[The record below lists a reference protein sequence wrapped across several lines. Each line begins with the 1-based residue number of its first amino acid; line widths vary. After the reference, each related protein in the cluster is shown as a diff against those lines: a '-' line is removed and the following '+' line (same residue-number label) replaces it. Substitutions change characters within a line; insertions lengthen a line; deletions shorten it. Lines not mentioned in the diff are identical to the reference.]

1 MVEKVLIANR
11 GEIALRIVRSCRELG
26 IATVAVF
33 STVDKKALHV
43 QLADEAVCVG
53 DSLSNKSYLNI
64 PNILAAATSRGVDA
78 IHPGYGFLSEN
89 AEFAQNVIDS
99 GLVWIGP
106 KPNSITSMG
115 NKDIAREL
123 AIKSN
128 LPICPGLKN
137 DELDSNDL
145 EKKCIDIGYP
155 ILIKASAGGG
165 GIGMQIVNNFNELK
179 SAIEKTKNLA
189 KKAFGNSDIFLEKFI
204 RNSRHI
210 EIQVFGYG
218 EKSAVH
224 FYERDCSIQRRFQKI
239 IEESPAPKVEQS
251 IIKEMAEMSVNF
263 ASDQKYEGAG
273 TIEFIYDIDQKKFY
287 FLEMNTRIQV
297 EHPVTE
303 EITGVD
309 LVELQIKY
317 ALNLDS
323 TSILQS
329 DISKNG
335 NSLECRLYAEDPKKN
350 FLPSPGKI
358 TKLRFPEVNKD
369 IRLDIGVDE
378 GDEISFYYDPMIA
391 KIISKGVSRAEVIKK
406 MKNFLEKMEIEGI
419 KTNKSFLIEVLK
431 NKSFE
436 EAKFNTKFIENNL
449 SIFTKYEEKNQDPII
464 KKEVKISDKKENENS
479 QIKKSE
485 NKNYTDKD
493 VKAFEN
499 IISKS
504 QIKTNGQNYT
514 QKDLKAFEKIISPKD
529 EINKTSKTKIRNIP
543 GKIYDTPKFLPAG
556 DKYML
561 IEFGNIMN
569 LELNFTAQ
577 NLAKAI
583 KDHKIR
589 GVYETSPCF
598 ASMIVHYEPDEIKF
612 NDLKKELF
620 SLIESLG
627 PSDEIEINSRVFSFP
642 TVYLDKWTKECIED
656 YSNKIAK
663 KKPDPE
669 LITELN
675 NLESTDQF
683 VRVHS
688 STEYWVAAIGFWPGL
703 PFMMALDPRCKLTVP
718 KYNPPRTW
726 TPKGTVGMGG
736 ASTCI
741 YPDRLPGGYQIFG
754 IIPVPIWDTNKSF
767 PVFENNICLF
777 QPGDRVKFVP
787 TSYEEFDHVYNKIE
801 DGSYDYNIVEYQKFS
816 VKNYK
821 QWLSTI
827 DESKRF

>member
-1 MVEKVLIANR
+1 MKKILIANR
-11 GEIALRIVRSCRELG
+11 GEIACRIIKSCKKLNLHSIAVYSDVDEKSKHVR
-26 IATVAVF
+26 
-33 STVDKKALHV
+33 
-43 QLADEAVCVG
+43 LANEAVHIG
-53 DSLSNKSYLNI
+53 NSKAQESYLSSKK
-64 PNILAAATSRGVDA
+64 ILSAALESKADA

-115 NKDIAREL
+115 NKDVAREL

-485 NKNYTDKD
+485 NKNYTAKD

-529 EINKTSKTKIRNIP
+529 EINKISKTKIRNIP

>member
-1 MVEKVLIANR
+1 MKKILIANR
-11 GEIALRIVRSCRELG
+11 GEIACRIIESCKKLNIHS
-26 IATVAVF
+26 IAVY
-33 STVDKKALHV
+33 SDIDKKSKHV
-43 QLADEAVCVG
+43 RLADEAIHIG
-53 DSLSNKSYLNI
+53 NSKAQESYLSSRKIIN
-64 PNILAAATSRGVDA
+64 AALKVKADA

-89 AEFAQNVIDS
+89 AEFAQNIIDA
-99 GLVWIGP
+99 GLIWIGP

-137 DELDSNDL
+137 DDLNSNDL
-145 EKKCIDIGYP
+145 EKKCTNIGYP

-179 SAIEKTKNLA
+179 SAVDKTKNLA

-239 IEESPAPKVEQS
+239 IEESPAPKVDQS
-251 IIKEMAEMSVNF
+251 IIKKMAEMSVKF

-317 ALNLDS
+317 ALNLNS
-323 TSILQS
+323 TRVLQN
-329 DISKNG
+329 DIIKKG

-358 TKLRFPEVNKD
+358 SKLRLPEVTKD
-369 IRLDIGVDE
+369 IRIDIGVGE

-391 KIISKGVSRAEVIKK
+391 KIIAKGENRYETIKK
-406 MKNFLEKMEIEGI
+406 MKSFLESFEIDGI
-419 KTNKSFLIEVLK
+419 KTNKTFLIEVLK

-449 SIFTKYEEKNQDPII
+449 SIFTKYEEKKQ
-464 KKEVKISDKKENENS
+464 DKKEKKEIKKQESNETKKNEN
-479 QIKKSE
+479 
-485 NKNYTDKD
+485 NNYTDKD
-493 VKAFEN
+493 VQAFEN
-499 IISKS
+499 IISNTKKR
-504 QIKTNGQNYT
+504 INGQNYT
-514 QKDLKAFEKIISPKD
+514 EKDLKAFKNIVSPKD
-529 EINKTSKTKIRNIP
+529 EIKEIPKTKIKNIP
-543 GKIYDTPKFLPAG
+543 GKIYDKPKFLPAG

-627 PSDEIEINSRVFSFP
+627 PTDEIEINSRIFSFP
-642 TVYLDKWTKECIED
+642 TVYLDKWTQECIED

-683 VRVHS
+683 IRVHS

-827 DESKRF
+827 DASKRF

>member
-1 MVEKVLIANR
+1 MKKILIANR
-11 GEIALRIVRSCRELG
+11 GEIACRIIKSCKKLNLHS
-26 IATVAVF
+26 IAVY
-33 STVDKKALHV
+33 SDVDEKSKHV
-43 QLADEAVCVG
+43 KLANEAVHIG
-53 DSLSNKSYLNI
+53 NSKAQESYLSSK
-64 PNILAAATSRGVDA
+64 NILSAALKYKADA

-204 RNSRHI
+204 RNSRHV
-210 EIQVFGYG
+210 EIQIFGYG

-358 TKLRFPEVNKD
+358 TKLQFPEVNKD

-479 QIKKSE
+479 PIKKSE

-514 QKDLKAFEKIISPKD
+514 KKDLKAFEKIISPKE

-827 DESKRF
+827 DASKRF

>member
-1 MVEKVLIANR
+1 MKKILIANR
-11 GEIALRIVRSCRELG
+11 GEIACRIIESCKKLNIQS
-26 IATVAVF
+26 IAVY
-33 STVDKKALHV
+33 SDIDKKSKHV
-43 QLADEAVCVG
+43 RLADEAIHIG
-53 DSLSNKSYLNI
+53 NSKAQESYLSSRKIIN
-64 PNILAAATSRGVDA
+64 AALKVKADA

-89 AEFAQNVIDS
+89 AEFAQNIIDA
-99 GLVWIGP
+99 GLIWIGP

-137 DELDSNDL
+137 DDLNSNDL
-145 EKKCIDIGYP
+145 EKKCTNIGYP

-179 SAIEKTKNLA
+179 SAVDKTKNLA

-239 IEESPAPKVEQS
+239 IEESPAPKVDQS
-251 IIKEMAEMSVNF
+251 IIKKMAEMSVKF

-317 ALNLDS
+317 ALNLNS
-323 TSILQS
+323 TRVLQN
-329 DISKNG
+329 DIIKKG

-358 TKLRFPEVNKD
+358 SKLRLPEVTKD
-369 IRLDIGVDE
+369 IRIDIGVGE

-391 KIISKGVSRAEVIKK
+391 KIIAKGENRYETIKK
-406 MKNFLEKMEIEGI
+406 MKSFLESFEIDGI
-419 KTNKSFLIEVLK
+419 KTNKTFLIEVLK

-449 SIFTKYEEKNQDPII
+449 SIFTKYEEKKQ
-464 KKEVKISDKKENENS
+464 DKKEKKEIKKQESNETKKNEN
-479 QIKKSE
+479 
-485 NKNYTDKD
+485 NNYTDKD
-493 VKAFEN
+493 VQAFEN
-499 IISKS
+499 IISNTKKR
-504 QIKTNGQNYT
+504 INGQNYT
-514 QKDLKAFEKIISPKD
+514 EKDLKAFKNIVSPKD
-529 EINKTSKTKIRNIP
+529 EIKEIPKTKIKNIP
-543 GKIYDTPKFLPAG
+543 GKIYDKPKFLPAG

-627 PSDEIEINSRVFSFP
+627 PTDEIEINSRIFSFP
-642 TVYLDKWTKECIED
+642 TVYLDKWTQECIED

-683 VRVHS
+683 IRVHS

-827 DESKRF
+827 DASKRF

>member
-1 MVEKVLIANR
+1 MKKILIANR
-11 GEIALRIVRSCRELG
+11 GEIACRIIKSCKKLNLHS
-26 IATVAVF
+26 IAVY
-33 STVDKKALHV
+33 SD
-43 QLADEAVCVG
+43 ADEKSKHVKLANEAVHIG
-53 DSLSNKSYLNI
+53 NSKAQESYLSSK
-64 PNILAAATSRGVDA
+64 NILSAALKYKADA

-137 DELDSNDL
+137 DELNSNDL

-251 IIKEMAEMSVNF
+251 IIKKMAEMSVNF

-485 NKNYTDKD
+485 NKNYTAKD

-529 EINKTSKTKIRNIP
+529 EINKISKTKIRNIP

>member
-1 MVEKVLIANR
+1 MKKILIANR
-11 GEIALRIVRSCRELG
+11 GEIACRIIESCKKLNIQS
-26 IATVAVF
+26 IAVY
-33 STVDKKALHV
+33 SDIDKKSKHV
-43 QLADEAVCVG
+43 RLADEAIHIG
-53 DSLSNKSYLNI
+53 NSKAQESYLSSRKIIN
-64 PNILAAATSRGVDA
+64 AALKVKADA

-89 AEFAQNVIDS
+89 AEFAQNIIDA
-99 GLVWIGP
+99 GLIWIGP

-137 DELDSNDL
+137 DDLNSNDL
-145 EKKCIDIGYP
+145 EKKCTNIGYP

-179 SAIEKTKNLA
+179 SAVDKTKNLA

-239 IEESPAPKVEQS
+239 IEESPAPKVDQS
-251 IIKEMAEMSVNF
+251 IIKKMAEMSVKF

-317 ALNLDS
+317 ALNLNS
-323 TSILQS
+323 TRVLQN
-329 DISKNG
+329 DIIKKG

-358 TKLRFPEVNKD
+358 SKLRLPEVTKD
-369 IRLDIGVDE
+369 IRIDIGVGE

-391 KIISKGVSRAEVIKK
+391 KIIAKGENRYETIKK
-406 MKNFLEKMEIEGI
+406 MKSFLESFEIDGI
-419 KTNKSFLIEVLK
+419 KTNKTFLIEVLK

-449 SIFTKYEEKNQDPII
+449 SIFTKYEEKKQ
-464 KKEVKISDKKENENS
+464 DKKEKKEIKKQESNETKKNEN
-479 QIKKSE
+479 
-485 NKNYTDKD
+485 NNYTDKD
-493 VKAFEN
+493 VQAFEN
-499 IISKS
+499 IISNTKKR
-504 QIKTNGQNYT
+504 INGQNYT
-514 QKDLKAFEKIISPKD
+514 EKDLKAFKNIVSPKD
-529 EINKTSKTKIRNIP
+529 EIKEIPKTKIKNVP
-543 GKIYDTPKFLPAG
+543 GKIYDKPKFLPAG

-627 PSDEIEINSRVFSFP
+627 PTDEIEINSRIFSFP
-642 TVYLDKWTKECIED
+642 TVYLDKWTQECIED

-683 VRVHS
+683 IRVHS

-827 DESKRF
+827 DASKRF

>member
-1 MVEKVLIANR
+1 MKKILIANR
-11 GEIALRIVRSCRELG
+11 GEIACRIIKSCKKLNLHS
-26 IATVAVF
+26 IAVY
-33 STVDKKALHV
+33 SD
-43 QLADEAVCVG
+43 ADEKSKHVKLANEAVHIG
-53 DSLSNKSYLNI
+53 NSKAQESYLSSK
-64 PNILAAATSRGVDA
+64 NILSAALKYKADA

-115 NKDIAREL
+115 NKDVAREL

-251 IIKEMAEMSVNF
+251 IIKKMAEMSVNF

-675 NLESTDQF
+675 NLENTDQF

>member
-1 MVEKVLIANR
+1 MKKVLIANR
-11 GEIALRIVRSCRELG
+11 GEIACRIIESCKNLD
-26 IATVAVF
+26 IYTIAVF
-33 STVDKKALHV
+33 SDADKKSKHV
-43 QLADEAVCVG
+43 RLANESVHIGNSKAQE
-53 DSLSNKSYLNI
+53 SYLSARKI
-64 PNILAAATSRGVDA
+64 ISAALKTKADA
-78 IHPGYGFLSEN
+78 IHPGYGFMSEN
-89 AEFAQNVIDS
+89 AEFAQQVIDA
-99 GLVWIGP
+99 GIVWIGP
-106 KPNSITSMG
+106 KPNTILSMG

-128 LPICPGLKN
+128 LPICPGLNN
-137 DELDSNDL
+137 DEIENENL
-145 EKKCIDIGYP
+145 ENKCLEIGYP

-165 GIGMQIVNNFNELK
+165 GIGMQIVNNFEELK
-179 SAIEKTKNLA
+179 LGIEKTKNLA

-210 EIQVFGYG
+210 EIQIFGYG
-218 EKSAVH
+218 DKNSVH

-239 IEESPAPKVEQS
+239 IEESPAPKVD
-251 IIKEMAEMSVNF
+251 KELINKMADMSVKF

-273 TIEFIYDIDQKKFY
+273 TIEYIYDIDQKKFY

-303 EITGVD
+303 EITNVD

-317 ALNLDS
+317 ALNLE
-323 TSILQS
+323 
-329 DISKNG
+329 SKTIKQNEIQKEG
-335 NSLECRLYAEDPKKN
+335 NSMECRLYAEDPKKN

-358 TKLRFPEVNKD
+358 EKLRLPEIDKNTRV
-369 IRLDIGVDE
+369 DIGIGE

-391 KIISKGVSRAEVIKK
+391 KIICKGKNRKEVIEK
-406 MKNFLEKMEIEGI
+406 MINSLEKIQIKGI
-419 KTNKSFLIEVLK
+419 KTNKPFLIEVLK
-431 NKSFE
+431 SKSFDQ
-436 EAKFNTKFIENNL
+436 AKYNTKFIENNL
-449 SIFTKYEEKNQDPII
+449 SIFTKYEEEKTIKV
-464 KKEVKISDKKENENS
+464 KKEINLAKEVIKESKIISN
-479 QIKKSE
+479 
-485 NKNYTDKD
+485 NKNYTDRD
-493 VKAFEN
+493 VKAFDK
-499 IISKS
+499 IISKTPKKS
-504 QIKTNGQNYT
+504 NGQNYSD
-514 QKDLKAFEKIISPKD
+514 KDIKAFEKITSPK
-529 EINKTSKTKIRNIP
+529 EQIIQTQKTKIKNVP
-543 GKIYDTPKFLPAG
+543 GKIYDKPKFLPAG

-561 IEFGNIMN
+561 IEFGNVMN

-583 KDHKIR
+583 KDNKIR
-589 GVYETSPCF
+589 GIYETSPCF
-598 ASMIVHYEPDEIKF
+598 ASMIVHYEPEEIKF
-612 NDLKKELF
+612 NDLIKELK

-627 PSDEIEINSRVFSFP
+627 PTDQIEINSRIFSFP
-642 TVYLDKWTKECIED
+642 TVYLDKWTQECIED

-675 NLESTDQF
+675 NLENTDQF

-754 IIPVPIWDTNKSF
+754 ITPVPIWDTKKSF

-777 QPGDRVKFVP
+777 QPGDRVKFIP
-787 TSYEEFDHVYNKIE
+787 TSYEEFEHVSNKLE
-801 DGSYDYNIVEYQKFS
+801 DGTYDYNIVEYQKFS

-821 QWLSTI
+821 QWLTTI

>member
-1 MVEKVLIANR
+1 MKKILIANR
-11 GEIALRIVRSCRELG
+11 GEIACRIIESCKKLNLHT
-26 IATVAVF
+26 IAVYSDA
-33 STVDKKALHV
+33 DKKSKHV
-43 QLADEAVCVG
+43 RIADEAVHIG
-53 DSLSNKSYLNI
+53 ESKAQESYLSTRKIIN
-64 PNILAAATSRGVDA
+64 AALSSKADA

-89 AEFAQNVIDS
+89 AEFAQSVMDS
-99 GLVWIGP
+99 GITWIGP
-106 KPNSITSMG
+106 KPNNITSMG

-137 DELDSNDL
+137 DEIESSDL
-145 EKKCIDIGYP
+145 EKKCMEIGYP

-179 SAIEKTKNLA
+179 TAVDKTKNLA

-210 EIQVFGYG
+210 EIQIFGYG
-218 EKSAVH
+218 ERNSVH

-239 IEESPAPKVEQS
+239 IEESPAPKVDQS
-251 IIKEMAEMSVNF
+251 IINEMAQMSVKF

-303 EITGVD
+303 EITGID
-309 LVELQIKY
+309 LVELQLKY

-323 TSILQS
+323 TQVSQS
-329 DISKNG
+329 KISKNG
-335 NSLECRLYAEDPKKN
+335 NTMECRLYAEDPKKN

-358 TKLRFPEVNKD
+358 SKLRFPEVSKD
-369 IRLDIGVDE
+369 IRIDIGVGE

-391 KIISKGVSRAEVIKK
+391 KIICKGNSRTDVIRK
-406 MKNFLEKMEIEGI
+406 MTDFLQSMQIEGI
-419 KTNKSFLIEVLK
+419 KTNKEFLIEVLK
-431 NKSFE
+431 NNSFND
-436 EAKFNTKFIENNL
+436 AKFNTKFIENNL
-449 SIFTKYEEKNQDPII
+449 SIFTKYEDKKEIKEEIVKSIKTKEKKEI
-464 KKEVKISDKKENENS
+464 KKE
-479 QIKKSE
+479 KSE
-485 NKNYTDKD
+485 NKNYTEKD

-499 IISKS
+499 IISKAPKKS
-504 QIKTNGQNYT
+504 NGQNYSE
-514 QKDLKAFEKIISPKD
+514 KDLKAFENIVSPKKEVK
-529 EINKTSKTKIRNIP
+529 EIPKTKINNVP

-561 IEFGNIMN
+561 IEFGNVMN

-577 NLAKAI
+577 NLAEAI

-598 ASMIVHYEPDEIKF
+598 ASMIVHYEPEEIKF
-612 NDLKKELF
+612 HELKKELF
-620 SLIESLG
+620 NLIESLG
-627 PSDEIEINSRVFSFP
+627 PTDDIEINSRVFSFP
-642 TVYLDKWTKECIED
+642 TVYLDKWTQECIED
-656 YSNKIAK
+656 YSKKIAK

-669 LITELN
+669 LIAELN
-675 NLESTDQF
+675 ELESTEQF

-754 IIPVPIWDTNKSF
+754 IIPVPIWDTKKSF

-801 DGSYDYNIVEYQKFS
+801 DGSYDYNIVDYQKFS

-821 QWLSTI
+821 KWLTTI
-827 DESKRF
+827 DSNKRF

>member
-1 MVEKVLIANR
+1 MKKILIANR
-11 GEIALRIVRSCRELG
+11 GEIACRIIKSCKKLNLYSIAVYSDVDEKSKHVR
-26 IATVAVF
+26 
-33 STVDKKALHV
+33 
-43 QLADEAVCVG
+43 LANEAVHIG
-53 DSLSNKSYLNI
+53 NSKAQESYLSSK
-64 PNILAAATSRGVDA
+64 NILSVALKYKADA

-115 NKDIAREL
+115 NKDVAREL

-145 EKKCIDIGYP
+145 EKKCIEIGYP

-263 ASDQKYEGAG
+263 ASHQKYEGAG

-323 TSILQS
+323 KGILQG

-350 FLPSPGKI
+350 FLPSPGKV
-358 TKLRFPEVNKD
+358 TKLRFPEVSED

-391 KIISKGVSRAEVIKK
+391 KIISKGENRSKVIKK

-464 KKEVKISDKKENENS
+464 KKEVRISDKKENENS

-485 NKNYTDKD
+485 NKNYTAKD

-675 NLESTDQF
+675 NLENTDQF

-821 QWLSTI
+821 KWLSTI

>member
-1 MVEKVLIANR
+1 MKKILIANR
-11 GEIALRIVRSCRELG
+11 GEIACRIIESCKKLNIHS
-26 IATVAVF
+26 IAVY
-33 STVDKKALHV
+33 SDIDKKSKHV
-43 QLADEAVCVG
+43 RLADEAIHIG
-53 DSLSNKSYLNI
+53 NSKAQESYLSSRKIIN
-64 PNILAAATSRGVDA
+64 AALKVKADA

-89 AEFAQNVIDS
+89 AEFAQNIIDA
-99 GLVWIGP
+99 GLIWIGP

-137 DELDSNDL
+137 DDLNSNDL
-145 EKKCIDIGYP
+145 EKKCTNIGYP

-179 SAIEKTKNLA
+179 SAVDKTKNLA

-239 IEESPAPKVEQS
+239 IEESPAPKVDQS
-251 IIKEMAEMSVNF
+251 IIKKMAEMSVKF

-323 TSILQS
+323 TRVLQN
-329 DISKNG
+329 DITKKG

-358 TKLRFPEVNKD
+358 SKLRLPEVTKD
-369 IRLDIGVDE
+369 IRIDIGVGE

-391 KIISKGVSRAEVIKK
+391 KIIAKGENRYETIKK
-406 MKNFLEKMEIEGI
+406 MKNFLESFEIDGI
-419 KTNKSFLIEVLK
+419 KTNKTFLIEVLK

-449 SIFTKYEEKNQDPII
+449 SIFTKYEEKKQ
-464 KKEVKISDKKENENS
+464 DKKEKKEIKKQESNETKKNEN
-479 QIKKSE
+479 
-485 NKNYTDKD
+485 NNYTDKD
-493 VKAFEN
+493 VQAFEN
-499 IISKS
+499 IISNTKKR
-504 QIKTNGQNYT
+504 INGQNYT
-514 QKDLKAFEKIISPKD
+514 EKDLKAFKNIVSPKD
-529 EINKTSKTKIRNIP
+529 EIKEIPKTKIKNIP
-543 GKIYDTPKFLPAG
+543 GKIYDKPKFLPAG

-627 PSDEIEINSRVFSFP
+627 PTDEIEINSRIFSFP
-642 TVYLDKWTKECIED
+642 TVYLDKWTQECIED

-683 VRVHS
+683 IRVHS

-827 DESKRF
+827 DASKRF